1 MAASESEKED
11 TKTKLKN
18 ALNRASDKYRQ
29 ALDER
34 TNAEMNNSGKDVAQD
49 AVVAASKELDDA
61 IEADLKARNLGGKR
75 RRRATKRRNRV
86 RRRRTTTRRRF

>member
-1 MAASESEKED
+1 MAARED

-18 ALNRASDKYRQ
+18 AVNLASKKYRQ

-34 TNAEMNNSGKDVAQD
+34 TNAKMNNSGIDVAQA

-61 IEADLKARNLGGKR
+61 IAADVKARNLGGKR
-75 RRRATKRRNRV
+75 RRRATKRRHRV